1 MSTPKKPLDTP
12 PISIID
18 SDDDLILVDDA
29 ESGEAS
35 DDDTL
40 HFWTGAH
47 EQVSAQPETPS
58 VCQWRVLVVDDEPAV
73 HTVTRLAL
81 EGFEVE
87 GVTVR
92 LQHAHSAAEARELL
106 QNHPDTALVLLD
118 VMMETDSAGLD
129 LARWIRAE
137 LGNAHVRI
145 VLRTGQAG
153 MAPEERVMA
162 TYDIH
167 DYYAKTEAS
176 ANRIRNTV
184 TGGLRA
190 WRDLRALAAHR
201 DELERAQHLIVRSLH
216 EKDAL
221 LKEIHHR
228 VKNNLQIISSLLQ
241 LQGERMPTDEA
252 RALIQETVMRVRS
265 MALIHQHVYCV
276 ESLDQID
283 FGDYI
288 RVLAESVRGLLAPT
302 VRLRVESADVRVGL
316 DDAIPAGLVLNEL
329 ITNAFKYGLPA
340 PAGSQQTPSPRRTGE
355 DCDLQINV
363 NTNDG
368 LLEIE
373 VIDSGPGLPDGAL
386 NRKSSSL
393 GLSLVRALT
402 KQIRGELTYDYDNGS
417 RFAFSFTPRPLVS
430 GEPAP

>member
-1 MSTPKKPLDTP
+1 MSATRTPNPTVP
-12 PISIID
+12 VSI
-18 SDDDLILVDDA
+18 V
-29 ESGEAS
+29 AS
-35 DDDTL
+35 DDDDDLLLLDETDPVL
-40 HFWTGAH
+40 RPDGDTMTFWTGANV
-47 EQVSAQPETPS
+47 QVPAVSEAAPHRE
-58 VCQWRVLVVDDEPAV
+58 WLVLVVDDEPAV

-81 EGFEVE
+81 DGFEVE
-87 GVTVR
+87 GVPVR
-92 LQHAHSAAEARELL
+92 LRHAHSAAEAREFL
-106 QNHPDTALVLLD
+106 QKEPRVALVLLD
-118 VMMETDSAGLD
+118 VMMETDSAGLE
-129 LARWIRAE
+129 LARWIRVTLADP
-137 LGNAHVRI
+137 HIRI

-153 MAPEERVMA
+153 MAPEALVMS

-201 DELERAQHLIVRSLH
+201 DELERAQRLIVRSLA
-216 EKDAL
+216 EKEAL

-241 LQGERMPTDEA
+241 LQGERMPSDES

-265 MALIHQHVYCV
+265 MALIHQHVYAI

-288 RVLAESVRGLLAPT
+288 RVLAESVRALLAPA
-302 VRLRVESADVRVGL
+302 VRLHVDSAEVRVGL

-329 ITNAFKYGLPA
+329 ITNAFKYGLPSAGDSSVPEA
-340 PAGSQQTPSPRRTGE
+340 PGRTG
-355 DCDLQINV
+355 DNFDVRINV
-363 NTNDG
+363 SLTDG
-368 LLEIE
+368 RLQVE
-373 VIDSGPGLPDGAL
+373 VLDSGAGLPEDAL
-386 NRKSSSL
+386 NKRSTSL

-402 KQIRGELTYDYDNGS
+402 RQLRGELTYDYDNGS
-417 RFAFSFTPRPLVS
+417 RFAFSFAPRPLCS
-430 GEPAP
+430 SIA

>member
-1 MSTPKKPLDTP
+1 MSATRPPRPTP
-12 PISIID
+12 PVSVVG
-18 SDDDLILVDDA
+18 SDDDLMLLDNTEPVLPP
-29 ESGEAS
+29 
-35 DDDTL
+35 DDDELT
-40 HFWTGAH
+40 FWTGSNV
-47 EQVSAQPETPS
+47 QVPAVNDPTPHRE
-58 VCQWRVLVVDDEPAV
+58 WLVLVVDDEPAV

-81 EGFEVE
+81 EGFDVE
-87 GVTVR
+87 GTPVR
-92 LQHAHSAAEARELL
+92 LRHAHSAAEAREFL
-106 QNHPDTALVLLD
+106 QQEPEVALVLLD
-118 VMMETDSAGLD
+118 VMMETDSAGLE
-129 LARWIRAE
+129 LARWIRLA
-137 LGNAHVRI
+137 LGNPYIRI

-153 MAPEERVMA
+153 MAPEALVMA

-201 DELERAQHLIVRSLH
+201 DELERAQHLIIRSLQ
-216 EKDAL
+216 EKEAL

-241 LQGERMPTDEA
+241 LQGERMPSDEA
-252 RALIQETVMRVRS
+252 RALIQETVLRVRS
-265 MALIHQHVYCV
+265 MALIHQHVYAV

-288 RVLAESVRGLLAPT
+288 RVLAESVQALLAPS
-302 VRLRVESADVRVGL
+302 VRLQVESADVRVGL

-340 PAGSQQTPSPRRTGE
+340 APGPHAPAQPRRTGAN
-355 DCDLQINV
+355 CDVRINV
-363 NTNDG
+363 SLADG
-368 LLEIE
+368 RLQVE
-373 VIDSGPGLPDGAL
+373 VLDSGAGLPDGTL
-386 NRKSSSL
+386 NQRSSSL

-402 KQIRGELTYDYDNGS
+402 RQLRGELTYDYDNGS
-417 RFAFSFTPRPLVS
+417 RFAFSFAPRPLNS
-430 GEPAP
+430 NPA